1 MSKLFACL
9 ALLSAMP
16 TLFCGRSEAQE
27 SYPQYTEN
35 NFQPT
40 DHECLTRRIEQL
52 EARQRLSGATCQS
65 HLYASYDSVMVKP
78 VFSHNSAY
86 YGQPDVSNAGDVVAV
101 NVPFDYNLDYSP
113 RIEVGYLAPTNKLGW
128 RARYWHFN
136 SNAQVLGVDPVDD
149 AIAIG
154 VGARVEDIDSF
165 SGAIRHS
172 LNVNVGDLE
181 VTHQFR
187 NTVFGLGMRIGEIR
201 QRYRLED
208 SDEGPLNASM
218 RNIGLGPTAS
228 LQWNHNLFQSNWSLY
243 SDMRLSSLF
252 GRHDISATSE
262 EVLGVFGYSA
272 IKPILGAEIQAGLQY
287 TGNRF
292 FGRVGVEAQH
302 WGNVGNLMNTVS
314 NGEDDG
320 DNGILFDGAL
330 GFIGVTVGV
339 GYMF

>member
-1 MSKLFACL
+1 MRKFFACVV
-9 ALLSAMP
+9 LLSAMP
-16 TLFCGRSEAQE
+16 TLFSARSEAQE
-27 SYPQYTEN
+27 VYSHAASS

-40 DHECLTRRIEQL
+40 DYECLTRRIEQL
-52 EARQRLSGATCQS
+52 EAMQRLSGATCES
-65 HLYASYDSVMVKP
+65 HLYARYDSVMVKP

-86 YGQPDVSNAGDVVAV
+86 YGQPDVPFDGDNLAV

-113 RIEVGYLAPTNKLGW
+113 RIEVGYLAPTNQLGW

-136 SNAQVLGVDPVDD
+136 SNARVFGVNPVDD
-149 AIAIG
+149 AVAIG

-172 LNVNVGDLE
+172 MNVNVGDLE

-201 QRYRLED
+201 QRYNLEG
-208 SDEGPLNASM
+208 SDEGPLTASM

-228 LQWNHNLFQSNWSLY
+228 LQWNHNLLQSNWSLY
-243 SDMRLSSLF
+243 SDMRLSTLF

-262 EVLGVFGYSA
+262 DELGLFEYSA

-287 TGNRF
+287 TANRF

-320 DNGILFDGAL
+320 DNGILFDGDL
-330 GFIGVTVGV
+330 GFIGVTVGI